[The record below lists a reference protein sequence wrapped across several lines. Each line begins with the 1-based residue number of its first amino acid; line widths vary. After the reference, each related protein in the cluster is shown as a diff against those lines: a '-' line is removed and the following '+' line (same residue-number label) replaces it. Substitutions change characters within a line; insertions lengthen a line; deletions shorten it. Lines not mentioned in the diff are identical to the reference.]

1 MNDIDRILMEASK
14 DPTNM
19 SVLEFG
25 SLESIVGTKTR
36 TVSMVPSSLE
46 TLRQSSRP
54 RSDSVREIA
63 NKEGAYLKFKTLLGN

>member
-1 MNDIDRILMEASK
+1 MQSIPVEHVPLIFKESVEMNDIDRILMEASK

-46 TLRQSSRP
+46 TLR
-54 RSDSVREIA
+54 
-63 NKEGAYLKFKTLLGN
+63 